1 MAMATTTEGART
13 WRGPAINRRAGV
25 FALLAVLA
33 LVVGAA
39 VFVYGMIPRPPDGD
53 SAEAGFLRD
62 MSDHHAQGVEMALI
76 LHDRT
81 ADAGLLTMTTDIAMT
96 QQGQIGAMQGWLDVW
111 DISPTGDDPKM
122 AWMDHPIKDGLMP
135 GMATPEQL
143 AQLETLPVDQAE
155 VLFLQLMIRHH
166 QGGVDMAEALLD
178 RSEQQEVTTF
188 ARGVVTSQSSEI
200 ETMNGMHEAR
210 GQTPITD
217 PLPTDDSHTQH

>member
-1 MAMATTTEGART
+1 MGMATTTEGART
-13 WRGPAINRRAGV
+13 WRVPTVNRRVGV
-25 FALLAVLA
+25 FALLAMLA
-33 LVVGAA
+33 MVVGAA
-39 VFVYGMIPRPPDGD
+39 VLVYGMIPRPPDGD

-111 DISPTGDDPKM
+111 DLSPTGDDSKM
-122 AWMDHPIKDGLMP
+122 AWMDHPIEDGLMP
-135 GMATPEQL
+135 GMATPEQM
-143 AQLETLPVDQAE
+143 AQLETLPVEQAE

-178 RSEQQEVTTF
+178 RSDQQEVTTF
-188 ARGVVTSQSSEI
+188 ARGVVASQGSEI
-200 ETMNGMHEAR
+200 DTMNGMLEAR
-210 GQTPITD
+210 GQAPITD
-217 PLPTDDSHTQH
+217 ALPADGEHPDH